1 MFILVIE
8 MTVPTELRRKLCA
21 CVRVSAE
28 NWESE

>member
-8 MTVPTELRRKLCA
+8 MTVPTEPRRKLCA
-21 CVRVSAE
+21 CVHVSAE